1 MFFYA
6 ITFEASSLTTLM
18 WFFLTPLTED
28 CQLNNAEKRVKL
40 LWILI
45 LVRIAISYAVNF
57 PLCFLTEP
65 FAMDTP
71 LQRTCALPNEKF
83 PSIIS

>member
-1 MFFYA
+1 LPIVFDVIGA
-6 ITFEASSLTTLM
+6 NENGLLS
-18 WFFLTPLTED
+18 TED

-45 LVRIAISYAVNF
+45 LVKIAIFYAVNF
-57 PLCFLTEP
+57 PLCFVIEP